1 MSNNEFI
8 NINRAILEGGRAEY
22 HLAMPGR
29 SYQVYFSCDNKV
41 LSGSVETA
49 LVLASMGAMRNGVP
63 VISRVPISRTFLR
76 NQEKLSEIFTG
87 WFPEFSPLD
96 VLAEDLYQATP
107 SGTGRVGCF
116 FTGGVDSFYSFLT
129 HRSEITDLVY
139 VHGYDIK
146 LEDIAHREAVT
157 EMGRK
162 LERETGVRFIEIETN
177 AIRLFKDFGKW
188 GLHGHGYGLGAAARL
203 LSGYLDKLYIPSSF
217 AVAELL
223 PWASHPATDPLFSD
237 EALQV
242 VHDACIERTEKIVFL
257 SAQDVALRN
266 LRVCWE
272 NVEGEY
278 NCGRCEKCLRT
289 MTTLYGMGV
298 LEKSD
303 TFPKRIEPK
312 MIRRLVVD
320 AESSR
325 RFILDNIVFLR
336 SKGMGDSEVA
346 QAWQAVLN
354 RSKLASRVIKRV
366 RRLRKQWTNIA
377 KKLGRG

>member
-1 MSNNEFI
+1 MLKRECI
-8 NINRAILEGGRAEY
+8 NINPAALEGARAEY
-22 HLAMPGR
+22 QFSMPGR
-29 SYQVYFSCDNKV
+29 SYQVYFSCDMNV
-41 LSGSVETA
+41 LSGSVEAA

-63 VISRVPISRTFLR
+63 VISKAPMSRTFLK

-87 WFPEFSPLD
+87 WFPEFSPLEA
-96 VLAEDLYQATP
+96 LAEEQYQASP
-107 SGTGRVGCF
+107 SATGRVGCF

-146 LEDIAHREAVT
+146 LEDVAHRQAVT

-188 GLHGHGYGLGAAARL
+188 GLHGHGYGLGAVARL
-203 LSGYLDKLYIPSSF
+203 LSGYLDKIYIPSSF
-217 AVAELL
+217 ATAELL

-272 NVEGEY
+272 NVDGEY

-289 MTTLYGMGV
+289 MTALYGMGV
-298 LEKSD
+298 LAKSD
-303 TFPKRIEPK
+303 TFPRHIKPK

-325 RFILDNIVFLR
+325 RFISDNITFLR